1 MKGKERMKRVLIA
14 LGILAAGVLLSL
26 ALARVH
32 PFGDPQITAPHPSSV
47 SLLKH
52 TSIPPEA
59 RAILTQKCAD
69 CHSAETR
76 SPWYGR
82 FAPASWLMERD
93 ITEAREHMDLSR
105 WESLTD
111 DQIGVL
117 QSEIVQQT
125 RTRAMPPVQYRL
137 MHAGSAITDADVRT
151 LTAWV
156 KADSLGRAAADVA
169 SAIPNGAPA
178 GGAVASSGSAT
189 PESAPGTT
197 TPGDAARG
205 KQVFEARCTG
215 CHTLNQNREGPK
227 LAGVVGRTSGTADGF
242 TYSAALKKAGIRW
255 DPQTLDRWLADPDSL
270 VPDNDMEF
278 HVSKAQERSDLIAY
292 LQASK

>member
-1 MKGKERMKRVLIA
+1 MKRKEAMKRVLLA
-14 LGILAAGVLLSL
+14 LAILAAGVLLSL
-26 ALARVH
+26 AMARVH
-32 PFGDPQITAPHPSSV
+32 PFGDPHLTAPHPSSAP
-47 SLLKH
+47 LLKH

-105 WESLTD
+105 WESLSE

-156 KADSLGRAAADVA
+156 RADSIARSAAGVELAV
-169 SAIPNGAPA
+169 SP
-178 GGAVASSGSAT
+178 GGAKPGDAAQGVA
-189 PESAPGTT
+189 

-227 LAGVVGRTSGTADGF
+227 LAGVVGRTSGTAEGF
-242 TYSAALKKAGIRW
+242 TYSAALKKAAIRW
-255 DPQTLDRWLADPDSL
+255 DAQSLDRWLTDPDSL

>member
-1 MKGKERMKRVLIA
+1 MKGKEAMKRVLLA

-32 PFGDPQITAPHPSSV
+32 PFGDPHITRPHPSSV

-156 KADSLGRAAADVA
+156 KTDSLARAAAGVELA
-169 SAIPNGAPA
+169 SATAGTAP
-178 GGAVASSGSAT
+178 GSAV
-189 PESAPGTT
+189 PGVV
-197 TPGDAARG
+197 TPGDATRG

-255 DPQTLDRWLADPDSL
+255 DAQSLDRWLADPDSL